1 MRLIINMVASYLS
14 WFLCLVIVTIPKSSH
29 SSRFWSS
36 IYLLFVIA
44 IHALFSFSEF
54 SIISLSSQRIVPS
67 TLTEFECVE
76 YLQLCIPVVFLLF
89 RLLSEWKYVDVE
101 TETIRYLAT
110 ISQNHQVSLLL
121 SFALPSRSDLSLP
134 PLPPF
139 LSQLILNSLQQISQ
153 QISHHK
159 ISQDNAHSSSPLPP
173 LPPSL
178 TVDVKK
184 MVDQMTQ
191 LEKESSRISDQLRLI
206 SVASQKNSYW
216 IVFLIIYLGYQ
227 MVSYSEK

>member
-134 PLPPF
+134 PLPPSH
-139 LSQLILNSLQQISQ
+139 LSLPSSP
-153 QISHHK
+153 
-159 ISQDNAHSSSPLPP
+159 SSSSTLFNKFHNKFLITKYLKTTLIPP
-173 LPPSL
+173 LPSLPSL
-178 TVDVKK
+178 HLSLLT
-184 MVDQMTQ
+184 
-191 LEKESSRISDQLRLI
+191 SRRWLI
-206 SVASQKNSYW
+206 K
-216 IVFLIIYLGYQ
+216 
-227 MVSYSEK
+227 